1 VRLGHGASVW
11 AAAGGAL
18 ALIAGIGFLTG
29 TGGDTVATM
38 IVSRGRFVREVTA
51 TGILRATKTTPVTA
65 SVESY
70 RAQKIASLAPDG
82 SRVKAGEVVVRFDP
96 YDAEKEAADG
106 RSDAGSASA
115 KLLRAT
121 TEGEKTDHGRVLDR
135 DLAREDLKRAEEFVL
150 TDEGIFSR
158 NQRIESE
165 IDRDL
170 QKQHVETTT
179 ALVGAGGRLVASD
192 KALADIEKQKAALRV
207 RQATQSLGALQV
219 TAPHDGLFVHVRDWR
234 GDPPRVGQTFFPGQK
249 IGEIPD
255 LSTLEALVWVLES
268 DASELKTGVG
278 GTLAIE
284 GKTGSTTDATV
295 TRVEAIARPRQTESP
310 VKYFETTLSLARTD
324 PSAAPGQFVKAT
336 LRIEER
342 ADVIAI
348 PRGALFEKDG
358 QRVVYRSHRGG
369 FEPVGVVV
377 GANSIS
383 RVVVESGLSPGD
395 RIALRDP
402 LRGVS
407 AAASPQAT
415 SPGAEPGSAP

>member
-1 VRLGHGASVW
+1 MTPRRGPLAW
-11 AAAGGAL
+11 AAGAVL
-18 ALIAGIGFLTG
+18 VPVIVAGFLTG
-29 TGGDTVATM
+29 RSDDKVATM
-38 IVSRGRFVREVTA
+38 IVSRGRFLREVTA

-121 TEGEKTDHGRVLDR
+121 TEGERTDHGRILDR
-135 DLAREDLKRAEEFVL
+135 DLAREDLKRAREFVL

-170 QKQHVETTT
+170 QEQHVETTT
-179 ALVGAGGRLVASD
+179 ALVGAGGRLVVAD

-234 GDPPRVGQTFFPGQK
+234 GDPPRVGQAFFPGQK

-268 DASELKTGVG
+268 DASELKAGVG

-284 GKTGSTTDATV
+284 GKTGTTTDATV

-324 PSAAPGQFVKAT
+324 PSATPGQFVKAT

-342 ADVIAI
+342 TDVIAI

-358 QRVVYRSHRGG
+358 QRVVYRSRGGG
-369 FEPVGVVV
+369 FEPVNVMV

-383 RVVVESGLSPGD
+383 RVVVEKGLSPGD

-402 LRGVS
+402 LRGAS

-415 SPGAEPGSAP
+415 SPGAEPGGAP

>member
-1 VRLGHGASVW
+1 VW
-11 AAAGGAL
+11 AAAGGVVAL
-18 ALIAGIGFLTG
+18 FTLLGLLASRS
-29 TGGDTVATM
+29 DDKVATM
-38 IVSRGRFVREVTA
+38 IVSRGRFLREVTA
-51 TGILRATKTTPVTA
+51 TGILRATQTTPVTA

-70 RAQKIASLAPDG
+70 RAQKIASLAADG

-115 KLLRAT
+115 KLVRAT
-121 TEGEKTDHGRVLDR
+121 TEGERTDRGRVLDR
-135 DLAREDLKRAEEFVL
+135 DLAREDLKRAQEFVL

-170 QKQHVETTT
+170 QQQHVETTT

-207 RQATQSLGALQV
+207 HQATQSLGALQV

-234 GDPPRVGQTFFPGQK
+234 GDPPRVGQTFYPGQK

-284 GKTGSTTDATV
+284 GKSGSTTDATV

-324 PSAAPGQFVKAT
+324 PSATPGQFVKAT

-348 PRGALFEKDG
+348 PRGALFDRDG
-358 QRVVYRSHRGG
+358 QRVVYRSRGGG
-369 FEPVGVVV
+369 FEPVNVVV

-383 RVVVESGLSPGD
+383 RVVVLKGLSPGD

-402 LRGVS
+402 LRGAS
-407 AAASPQAT
+407 TAASPQAAR
-415 SPGAEPGSAP
+415 PGAETGGAP